1 MPALQKHEYL
11 STAQEVIFHLPLQFE
26 IPSILFTLNESDCA
40 NVLQSASKIIE
51 FQKQTAFDSQRDNF
65 IQEKV
70 TQQLQ
75 EKEHEILQV
84 KKQLDKLKNV
94 KDDEIT
100 QYLLEIE
107 KLRTRLETVHTTVTE
122 QTEKRVEDIRT
133 SKDNHIHD
141 LKESIAKLQLEKQ
154 GLEQK
159 LQEKTLAAGKSQK
172 KGTQGELFFQEVAK
186 ETINWNLIIISK
198 SEHTTDLQLE
208 ARGIHAFFEV
218 KNYKEDKPPPH
229 EQYKKFLN
237 DMNLHTETDIGF
249 YISLKSD
256 IPYYDNLTIEWTAS
270 HQMLVIVPQF
280 LQHDM
285 HRIFHEFDLYIQI
298 VKRIRSLFT
307 KLESNENDTKKLER
321 VTTYVQNMMKRLDK
335 AKKEY
340 DVYRKQLQASV
351 DTMKQHVE
359 GFFDAQVKDIH
370 STLAII
376 GDTEL
381 EEKNETLV
389 ITETI
394 ESLPNLAP
402 ERKRRKPKAQ
412 KIPMT
417 DT

>member
-11 STAQEVIFHLPLQFE
+11 STVQEVTFHLPIQFE
-26 IPSILFTLNESDCA
+26 IPSILFTLQENDFA

-51 FQKQTAFDSQRDNF
+51 FQKQTAFDAQRDSF
-65 IQEKV
+65 IDEKV
-70 TQQLQ
+70 TQQIA
-75 EKEHEILQV
+75 EKEQEILQV
-84 KKQLDKLKNV
+84 KKQLEKLRIT
-94 KDDEIT
+94 KDDEIH
-100 QYLLEIE
+100 QRVLEIE

-122 QTEKRVEDIRT
+122 QTEKRVEDIRL

-159 LQEKTLAAGKSQK
+159 LQEKSLAAGKSQK
-172 KGTQGELFFQEVAK
+172 KGTQGELFFQESAK
-186 ETINWNLIIISK
+186 EAIDWNLTLISK

-208 ARGIHAFFEV
+208 TRGVHAFFEV

-256 IPYYDNLTIEWTAS
+256 IPYYDNLTIEWTPS
-270 HQMLVIVPQF
+270 HQMLVIVPRF
-280 LQHDM
+280 IEYDM
-285 HRIFHEFDLYIQI
+285 HRIFHEFELYIQI
-298 VKRIRSLFT
+298 VKKIRSLFT
-307 KLESNENDTKKLER
+307 KLETNENDTKKLER
-321 VTTYVQNMMKRLDK
+321 VTTYVQNMMKRLDR
-335 AKKEY
+335 AKKDY

-359 GFFDAQVKDIH
+359 GFFDAQLKDIN

-376 GDTEL
+376 GDTEF
-381 EEKNETLV
+381 EEKTDLVET
-389 ITETI
+389 TETVN
-394 ESLPNLAP
+394 SLPNLAP
-402 ERKRRKPKAQ
+402 ERKKRKPKAQ
-412 KIPMT
+412 KTATI
-417 DT
+417 DA